1 MSSTLSPRTSLF
13 ECCPRSLLIYP
24 IYPGMR
30 STPLVSP
37 KTYSSSHEST
47 VTMASR
53 RATRLTLRA
62 VTPAAFTEGSC
73 RDVVIGFTVHG
84 HYVSYY
90 PFLSGLILYFHP
102 CVPVHMSCIVIMYHH
117 SPLRSILLLSSGFPI
132 HVSYIL
138 DVLASYKESMPY
150 FI

>member
-30 STPLVSP
+30 STPLASP

-53 RATRLTLRA
+53 QTTRLTLRA

-90 PFLSGLILYFHP
+90 PFLSGLILYSHP
-102 CVPVHMSCIVIMYHH
+102 CVPVHVSYIVIMSSIMYHYP
-117 SPLRSILLLSSGFPI
+117 PLRSILLSSVFPI

-138 DVLASYKESMPY
+138 DR
-150 FI
+150 